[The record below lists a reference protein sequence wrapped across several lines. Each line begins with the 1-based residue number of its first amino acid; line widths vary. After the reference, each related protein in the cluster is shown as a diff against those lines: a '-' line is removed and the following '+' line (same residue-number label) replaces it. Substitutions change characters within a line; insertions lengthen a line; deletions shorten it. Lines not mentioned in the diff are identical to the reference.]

1 LQPAGVRG
9 REQFEELAS
18 FPEVGG
24 QGPSDGGVLRCQMS
38 PESSIQF
45 TIVAEESFDALG
57 QGASCRIEILPEGA
71 REVGGDLRPALR
83 QEFSQ
88 AGKEFL
94 ASFADRSRVQLAGRL
109 P

>member
-1 LQPAGVRG
+1 
-9 REQFEELAS
+9 
-18 FPEVGG
+18 
-24 QGPSDGGVLRCQMS
+24 MS

-45 TIVAEESFDALG
+45 TIIAEESFDALG
-57 QGASCRIEILPEGA
+57 ECASCRIEILPEGA
-71 REVGGDLRPALR
+71 REVGRNLRPALR

-88 AGKEFL
+88 TGKEFL